1 MLVAALAAAIGLSAV
16 AASFAAPPIREI
28 EIVDDT
34 DPDFC
39 GTGAAIEIEGTIKL
53 TLWLGET
60 GGDPEQALRT
70 HLNIHLTYTNPDTGD
85 AVVERWSVTRT
96 NEIVSGLESGPH
108 THEFVENGLKATYR
122 LVNGGLLTRDAGSLT
137 YRVSF
142 DENDDVTDFEAIT
155 IHGPHP
161 NFTSEGDPFC
171 DTLVPAL
178 GLS

>member
-39 GTGAAIEIEGTIKL
+39 GTGAAIE
-53 TLWLGET
+53 
-60 GGDPEQALRT
+60 T
-70 HLNIHLTYTNPDTGD
+70 HLNMHLTYANPDTGD

-108 THEFVENGLKATYR
+108 THEFVENGLKASYR